1 MLKRVLIAN
10 RGEIAVRII
19 RECLDS
25 SVEAVAVYSEAD
37 RQALHAVIAS
47 RSVCIGP
54 GKASESY
61 LSINN
66 LIEAAKGT
74 GCDAVHPGFGFL
86 SENGDFARAC
96 EDAGLKFIGPSSDV
110 IDRMGNKAEA
120 RKLMQ
125 QAGVPVVPGS
135 DGVVRN
141 ADEAAAEAE
150 RIGFPV
156 LLKASAGGGGR
167 GMRKVFDAEHVK
179 EAFTAASLEA
189 ASCFG
194 CGDMYVE
201 KLIENPRHIEFQI
214 LADRF
219 GNVVHLYERDCSIQ
233 RRNQKLVEEAPAWG
247 LSEELREKMGAAAV
261 KAARACGYENAGT
274 VEFVVD
280 KEENFYFIEMNTRI
294 QVEHPVTEAVT
305 GVNIVREQLRIA
317 SGLPLSISQADVTV
331 TGHALECRITAENVF
346 KDFMPCPGTVDF
358 IHFPAGAGIRVDSAL
373 YNGCEISPYYDS
385 MVAKVIARGETRLEA
400 IRRMRRALEEMVIT
414 GVETTLPVQ
423 HLLMYNQAFLRGGYD
438 TGFLEKE
445 LPEIL
450 NIYEE
455 AGGRNDQLDQSISK
469 KA

>member
-1 MLKRVLIAN
+1 MLKRVLVAN

-37 RQALHAVIAS
+37 SQALHAIIAS

-54 GKASESY
+54 GRASESY
-61 LSINN
+61 LSIGS

-74 GCDAVHPGFGFL
+74 GCDAIHPGFGFL
-86 SENGDFARAC
+86 SENSDFARAC
-96 EDAGLKFIGPSSDV
+96 EEAGIKFIGPSSDV
-110 IDRMGNKAEA
+110 IDRMGSKAAA
-120 RKLMQ
+120 RELMK

-135 DGVVRN
+135 DGIVKD
-141 ADEAAAEAE
+141 AEEAAEIADS
-150 RIGFPV
+150 IGYPV

-167 GMRKVFDAEHVK
+167 GMRRVDCREQVK
-179 EAFTAASLEA
+179 EAYDAASLEA
-189 ASCFG
+189 RNCFG
-194 CGDMYVE
+194 NGEMYVE

-214 LADRF
+214 LADSF
-219 GNVVHLYERDCSIQ
+219 GNTIHLYERDCSIQ

-247 LSEELREKMGAAAV
+247 LPAELREEMGRAAV
-261 KAARACGYENAGT
+261 RAAQACGYENAGT

-280 KEENFYFIEMNTRI
+280 RDNRYYFIEMNTRI
-294 QVEHPVTEAVT
+294 QVEHPVTEMIT

-317 SGLPLSISQADVTV
+317 SGLPLGISQEDVKIQ
-331 TGHALECRITAENVF
+331 GHAIECRITAEKVF
-346 KDFMPCPGTVDF
+346 EDFMPCPGKIEF

-400 IRRMRRALEEMVIT
+400 VRRMRRALEEMVIT

-423 HLLMYNQAFLRGGYD
+423 HLLMYNQDFLRGGYD
-438 TGFLEKE
+438 TGFIQSH

-450 NIYEE
+450 KIYEE
-455 AGGRNDQLDQSISK
+455 AGGRDESV
-469 KA
+469 